1 MHAGFRTGRH
11 CSQRRN
17 HIDVHG
23 PRGWI
28 DGASRTSSRRV
39 RRRFVTLKLDNDHW
53 LARSRC
59 PQTGPAKRSSV
70 LSAEVEQG
78 RMVVQR
84 SSSVFRVC
92 RETRPQIDVFSGHLS
107 HTSEERVGAA
117 LLVGA
122 GRLGS
127 RKLVRTEKMA
137 TTAGRC
143 AHHTLPWLRLALGPA
158 GRGRTSEALRLSR
171 VPRPRAQSF
180 ASSPSPSSESIYTRC
195 IPILSATAL
204 QEVE

>member
-1 MHAGFRTGRH
+1 MHAGCRTGRH

-39 RRRFVTLKLDNDHW
+39 RRRFVTLKLDKDHCF
-53 LARSRC
+53 ARSRC

-70 LSAEVEQG
+70 LSAELEQG
-78 RMVVQR
+78 RIVVQR

-107 HTSEERVGAA
+107 CTQARSLGAA

-127 RKLVRTEKMA
+127 KKPVKTEEMA
-137 TTAGRC
+137 TTVGRC
-143 AHHTLPWLRLALGPA
+143 AHHPLPWLRLVLGPA

-171 VPRPRAQSF
+171 VPRPHAQSF